1 MHGAIMAA
9 LYARVKTGEGQK
21 IDGSLFETQVALLT
35 NVALSWLNLGVEAER
50 WGAQH
55 PSGSYLPLRPVPSA
69 DFRQSFRTMRSEPKT
84 CTSSVARPTTSN
96 LRPL

>member
-9 LYARVKTGEGQK
+9 LFARVKTGEGQK

-55 PSGSYLPLRPVPSA
+55 PSGLFQTLLQLSL
-69 DFRQSFRTMRSEPKT
+69 
-84 CTSSVARPTTSN
+84 SSTD
-96 LRPL
+96 L

>member
-9 LYARVKTGEGQK
+9 LYAREKTGEGQK

-35 NVALSWLNLGVEAER
+35 NVGLSWLNLGVEAER

-55 PSGSYLPLRPVPSA
+55 PSGPNPCPCDSSTMLTQGSCTIRRFQNEGPVLR
-69 DFRQSFRTMRSEPKT
+69 
-84 CTSSVARPTTSN
+84 
-96 LRPL
+96 LRRDKR